1 MESFSQSV
9 ALENRQGIGQGIG
22 LLWVD
27 NPPVNAQSQHVREG
41 LEKAFEHLSSNE
53 SVEAVVLL
61 CKGRT
66 FIAGAD
72 IKEFGRPRLPPD
84 TNDIRLQMEALD
96 KPLVAAIHG
105 TALGGGLETA
115 MCCHYRV
122 AVPSAKV
129 GLPEVKLGI
138 LPAGGG
144 TQRMPRL
151 VGVER
156 ALDLIVSGRHVPA
169 PEAVEL
175 GILDAL
181 VGEDSLEADA
191 IAFARKL
198 LDDGAPLRRLR
209 DVETHRDAL
218 RENPEL
224 FAEFRRKVARKTRGF
239 TAPEACIQCVE
250 AAATLPFDEGL
261 KKEAELSAM
270 LHADPQSKAQR
281 YYFFAERAARK
292 IADVPKDTPE
302 RTIARVGVLG
312 AGTMGGGI
320 SMNFASKGLPVHIV
334 EREAEAL
341 ERGLG
346 VVRKNYERTAKRGG
360 ITMDQVD
367 ERMELLGGGTDFEA
381 LADCDLIIEAVFEN
395 MELKKEIFRKLD
407 GVAKPGA
414 ILATNTSYLDVNEI
428 ASVTNRPQD
437 VIGMHFFSPAN
448 IMKLVE
454 VVRGDQTAPDVIAT
468 AMGISHCIDK
478 IPVLVGVCHG
488 FVGNRMLAKRRE
500 QADKL
505 VLEGALP
512 WDVDRVLYDF
522 GMPMGPFRMSDLAGL
537 DIGWSAETSTS
548 STLREVLCER
558 GRRGQKTGKGYYVY
572 DAESR
577 AASPDPEVEELVA
590 DFSTKLGI
598 ERREITDQEIL
609 ERCLYPMVNE
619 GARILEEGVAQRAS
633 DIDVIWV
640 NGYGWPVYRGG
651 PMHWAEQIG
660 LGEVVSAYERYAEE
674 LNADDWQLSG
684 KLKQLAEAEEGF
696 GS

>member
-1 MESFSQSV
+1 MVSFSPSV
-9 ALENRQGIGQGIG
+9 ELENRNGIG

-41 LEKAFEHLSSNE
+41 LQKAFAHLSEDE
-53 SVEAVVLL
+53 SVKAVVLL
-61 CKGRT
+61 CRGRT

-84 TNDIRLQMEALD
+84 TNEIRVQMEALD

-169 PEAVEL
+169 AEAVDL

-181 VGEDSLEADA
+181 VGEDALESDA
-191 IAFARKL
+191 LAFARKL
-198 LDDGAPLRRLR
+198 VDEDAPLRRLR
-209 DVETHRDAL
+209 DVETHRDAP
-218 RENPEL
+218 RENPQL
-224 FAEFRRKVARKTRGF
+224 FAEFRRRIARKTRGF
-239 TAPEACIQCVE
+239 NAPEACIQCVE

-261 KKEAELSAM
+261 RREAELSAQ

-281 YYFFAERAARK
+281 HYFFAERAARK
-292 IADVPKDTPE
+292 IADVPKETPE
-302 RTIARVGVLG
+302 RRIARVGVLG

-320 SMNFASKGLPVHIV
+320 SMNFASMGLPVRIV
-334 EREAEAL
+334 EREQEAL

-346 VVRKNYERTAKRGG
+346 IVRKNYERTAKRGG
-360 ITMDQVD
+360 ITAAQVD

-428 ASVTNRPQD
+428 AAATNRPQD

-454 VVRGDQTAPDVIAT
+454 VVRGDKTAPDVIAT
-468 AMGISHCIDK
+468 AMGVSRRIDK

-522 GMPMGPFRMSDLAGL
+522 GLPMGPFRMSDLAGL

-590 DFSTKLGI
+590 EFSKKLGI
-598 ERREITDQEIL
+598 ERREINDQEIL

-640 NGYGWPVYRGG
+640 NGYGWPVYTGG
-651 PMHWAEQIG
+651 PMFWAEQLG
-660 LGEVVSAYERYAEE
+660 LAEVASAYERYAEA
-674 LNADDWQLSG
+674 LGADDWQLSPRLR
-684 KLKQLAEAEEGF
+684 KLAAAGDGF